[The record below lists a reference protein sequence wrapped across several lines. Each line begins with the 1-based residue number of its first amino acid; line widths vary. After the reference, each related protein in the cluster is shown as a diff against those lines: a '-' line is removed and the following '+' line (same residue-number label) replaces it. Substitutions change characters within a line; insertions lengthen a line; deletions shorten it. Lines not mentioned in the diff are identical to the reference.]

1 MTVHRAPRN
10 HLPGDAAGGRPGW
23 DDRLLS
29 LVNGAEREK
38 ADRRGA
44 GMRNWPARIM
54 VVSDIGFRR
63 LLRQAADARG
73 MSASGYMRR
82 ATCAFIASDLGVP
95 FEQVC
100 ALTPRPATPDGPI
113 HAGQAPSERPLN
125 NPGRQ
130 VDDGSGFGVWHVV
143 GQANEGAR

>member
-1 MTVHRAPRN
+1 MSLHRASRD

-23 DDRLLS
+23 EDRLVH
-29 LVNGAEREK
+29 LVNDAERAK

-54 VVSDIGFRR
+54 LVSDIGFRR
-63 LLRQAADARG
+63 LLRQAAEARG
-73 MSASGYMRR
+73 MSASGYARR
-82 ATCAFIASDLGVP
+82 AAAAFIAHDLGLP

-100 ALTPRPATPDGPI
+100 ALTPRPAPPDGPMRV
-113 HAGQAPSERPLN
+113 GMRPEERPVN

-130 VDDGSGFGVWHVV
+130 VDDGAGFGTWLVCDD
-143 GQANEGAR
+143 